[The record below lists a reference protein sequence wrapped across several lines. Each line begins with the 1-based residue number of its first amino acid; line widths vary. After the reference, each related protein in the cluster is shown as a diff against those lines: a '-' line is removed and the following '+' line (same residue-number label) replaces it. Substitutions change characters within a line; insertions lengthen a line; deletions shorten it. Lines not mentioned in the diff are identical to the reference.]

1 MLALGFLR
9 LVGLVFFLPTCLLR
23 GPTRLF
29 LIVQLLLAFLDP
41 GQFRGCTQFLVSL
54 CDEHDCWD
62 EAALVWVLVLVAL
75 QDLQLDGVAAGLQ
88 ATVHGD
94 VIVALDAEGAEQRR
108 QEGSEGHL
116 RGHGHG

>member
-29 LIVQLLLAFLDP
+29 LIVQLLLAILDP
-41 GQFRGCTQFLVSL
+41 GQFRGCTQFLISL
-54 CDEHDCWD
+54 CDEHDRWD

-88 ATVHGD
+88 AAVHGD